1 MRLNGLGAG
10 TSVFSARYVGLRHD
24 PRNRRPRQPHVHGC
38 QPRRQ
43 PSGDPRRGDHLR
55 LHGPRFLE
63 ETDPSGRKDAD
74 HRHLRPRQPP
84 RLIHQGAVG
93 LPLRRS
99 GKSPRSPC
107 RGASSRT
114 KTVEGSTPSMPAEG
128 CGSLD
133 AQRLLYIYPGRQVQ
147 AAIGYANLRKRPVRL
162 ELRPETTGGRFR
174 TDFNIETD
182 RAGRT
187 GEISFT
193 YLIPA
198 DKPRYGTVRDA
209 LEVLIDRPGATAERS
224 SPTASASTRSPRMQH
239 KNARKPIFSEN
250 ILKFGPVKHAGPVRK
265 STLRFRTR
273 AARS

>member
-93 LPLRRS
+93 LLFGEAENRHAHRA
-99 GKSPRSPC
+99 GERHPRQ
-107 RGASSRT
+107 
-114 KTVEGSTPSMPAEG
+114 KTVEELYPVDAGGGLRLASTLNAFS
-128 CGSLD
+128 
-133 AQRLLYIYPGRQVQ
+133 YIYPGRQVQ
-147 AAIGYANLRKRPVRL
+147 AAIGYANTSKRPVRL
-162 ELRPETTGGRFR
+162 ELRPETTSGALRPTIR
-174 TDFNIETD
+174 NRSR
-182 RAGRT
+182 RANGVKST
-187 GEISFT
+187 SPT
-193 YLIPA
+193 
-198 DKPRYGTVRDA
+198 
-209 LEVLIDRPGATAERS
+209 S
-224 SPTASASTRSPRMQH
+224 SPPTNPATGPCATRW
-239 KNARKPIFSEN
+239 
-250 ILKFGPVKHAGPVRK
+250 
-265 STLRFRTR
+265 
-273 AARS
+273 RS